1 MQPTAN
7 LQWAA
12 SQGITLSDF
21 FALTHPSQPNYVAA
35 VGGSTHGVWA
45 DWFFRIP
52 RKYRTLVDLLDD
64 KGVSWS
70 LYQEDMPYTGFQGD
84 WVNQKTGANMVI
96 YFTHSLFLLPI
107 FKTSLLLLIYIQSHI
122 NFPQYVRKHNP
133 LMSYDSC
140 TMNPSCLARSKNF
153 TLFYQDLDNDTLP
166 QWMFITP
173 NMTNDGHDSS
183 ITTAGRFV
191 RKFLE
196 PLLADERFMR
206 NTLILLSS
214 YQIFPIP

>member
-1 MQPTAN
+1 
-7 LQWAA
+7 
-12 SQGITLSDF
+12 
-21 FALTHPSQPNYVAA
+21 
-35 VGGSTHGVWA
+35 
-45 DWFFRIP
+45 
-52 RKYRTLVDLLDD
+52 VDLLDD
-64 KGVSWS
+64 KGVSWG

-96 YFTHSLFLLPI
+96 CFTHSLFLLPI
-107 FKTSLLLLIYIQSHI
+107 FNISLLLLIYIKI
-122 NFPQYVRKHNP
+122 PLLILPQYVRKHNP

-153 TLFYQDLDNDTLP
+153 TLFYQDLENDTLP

-183 ITTAGRFV
+183 VTTAGSFV

-196 PLLADERFMR
+196 PLLADGRFMR
-206 NTLILLSS
+206 STLILLSQFS
-214 YQIFPIP
+214 PLQFPSLPVLM

>member
-1 MQPTAN
+1 
-7 LQWAA
+7 
-12 SQGITLSDF
+12 
-21 FALTHPSQPNYVAA
+21 
-35 VGGSTHGVWA
+35 
-45 DWFFRIP
+45 
-52 RKYRTLVDLLDD
+52 VDLLDD
-64 KGVSWS
+64 KGVSWG

-96 YFTHSLFLLPI
+96 LFHPLHLA
-107 FKTSLLLLIYIQSHI
+107 FAHFNSSLLLLIYIKIPILIS
-122 NFPQYVRKHNP
+122 PQYVRKHNP

-153 TLFYQDLDNDTLP
+153 TLFYQDLENDTLP

-183 ITTAGRFV
+183 VTTAGRFV

-196 PLLADERFMR
+196 PLLADDRFKS
-206 NTLILLSS
+206 NTLIFLSA
-214 YQIFPIP
+214 